1 MQGVAAFFQAVRD
14 TWHRYS
20 CPENDQSGPFRGRRA
35 PVARK
40 APDDL
45 DAWRREFQPSAG
57 NGGSEL
63 RLYRMME
70 AFCVNRGELEQDYP
84 RILRDA
90 EIACMRCRSKRRCF
104 RELEGGTAAKNAEHF
119 CPNTDLLTIFADER
133 NDSLCGSA
141 GGPRQ

>member
-20 CPENDQSGPFRGRRA
+20 CPDKDRSGPFRGGRA

-45 DAWRREFQPSAG
+45 VAWRSEFPAG

-70 AFCVNRGELEQDYP
+70 AFRVNGGELEQDYP

-90 EIACMRCRSKRRCF
+90 ELACMRCRSKRRCF
-104 RELEGGTAAKNAEHF
+104 RELQAGTAAKNAEHF
-119 CPNTDLLTIFADER
+119 CPNADLLMIFANER
-133 NDSLCGSA
+133 NDSLRGSA

>member
-1 MQGVAAFFQAVRD
+1 MQGFAAFFQAVRD

-20 CPENDQSGPFRGRRA
+20 CPENDRSGPGRRG

-40 APDDL
+40 TPDDL
-45 DAWRREFQPSAG
+45 GAWRSEFRLPAG

-70 AFCVNRGELEQDYP
+70 AFRVNGGELEQDYP
-84 RILRDA
+84 RMLRDA

-104 RELEGGTAAKNAEHF
+104 RELEAGTAAKNAEHF
-119 CPNTDLLTIFADER
+119 CPNADLLMIFADER
-133 NDSLCGSA
+133 NDPLCGPA
-141 GGPRQ
+141 GGRRQ